1 LGEECHE
8 HFIEEVLGKPICDEH
23 TDEEKQ
29 GPSTAQRMFFFLE
42 RIICLAM
49 MMIKLL

>member
-29 GPSTAQRMFFFLE
+29 GPSTAQRMFSFSRKNNLFSQDDD
-42 RIICLAM
+42 
-49 MMIKLL
+49 